1 MVATFNLN
9 RTKHSLKAPPDAT
22 NYVNVSKLA
31 CMLRQKIMNS
41 ELADSSVRFLFMFA
55 LFILITMLQRNAVNS
70 EEATAALRSLIR
82 ETQYRDPF
90 NFEMKNLMA
99 LRSTDEFWNWLQV
112 ERKQSPKHCFT
123 SLTVAEKNL

>member
-9 RTKHSLKAPPDAT
+9 RTKQSLKAPQDAS
-22 NYVNVSKLA
+22 NYVNVRKLA
-31 CMLRQKIMNS
+31 CILRQKIRNS

-55 LFILITMLQRNAVNS
+55 LFIMITMLQRNAVIS

-112 ERKQSPKHCFT
+112 ASNNSRSAA
-123 SLTVAEKNL
+123 LLY